1 MKNKLIFIL
10 WLLMFSFFSCDFGIK
25 ENEETNSKEYFTVK
39 GSCSIQGAIPSDL
52 FPEKSIKQNAQR
64 TVVPEIEIDEI
75 TVSFES
81 ETGETKSAEV
91 VDKDGVLNFEIEL
104 PPGKWTVKAQGKK
117 SDDVIIESE
126 SCQIEL
132 PAENTNVK
140 LVLKPT
146 QSDTEKG
153 TFKFSFGMET
163 TKVSRMKYTYK
174 KNGDT
179 EPQSAIINNFSEQ
192 NIDLS
197 SGVYTF
203 RFDFYSDNV
212 YTDELLYSFKEVV
225 NIFDGLTTD
234 TWIGAGE
241 YINEGVIC
249 INDTMISN
257 FVSTT
262 VYVSENGNDSNLGTF
277 FEPVKTIQ
285 TAVDKVI
292 AMNVV
297 TASSEENPYKILLLS
312 DIYTPSNDSFKSNK
326 ALVNIDPSSVSS
338 NGNPLYLTISKC
350 GDGNATINANRSSSD
365 TGRVMYIGENANV
378 TLQNLILTGGYLTK
392 DNGAGLYILN
402 NNANVKIENSEISGN
417 VIDNGYGAGLHVKH
431 QANKRLNLTIEN
443 SKISSNTINHNDAV
457 GEYSGAGIEIEN
469 VEVTL
474 TITNSEISENVI
486 DQKDVGAGT
495 PEDKGVGLWLGNCA
509 TTIISGTD
517 IKNNEIK
524 NAATTNGNVGG
535 GVYLKGGS
543 LTIQNSTEKNT
554 VISGN
559 LSGDGDGVYVEDG
572 TFTMNDGAV
581 ISSDND
587 VYLANGTTITVTGN
601 LTSTD
606 TVATIT
612 PNVYSTTR
620 QVLVA
625 GSGVNLTD
633 KIVNRFLV
641 TPENS
646 GNEWYVTVNGN
657 LQNMEKDVNGYYLG
671 REPSDKVTTSET
683 VTTDDGDV
691 ELTKVSCSIESYD
704 NMLWIAQGLK
714 TSTIHKFDIKLT
726 NDIEI
731 PSDKWQFSELN
742 APDHST
748 IDGQGY
754 SITINED
761 VSKFGNCAGGLFYK
775 FNNSTVKNLVLK
787 GSITANTSTIV
798 NPDEGSYIGALCRSA
813 YRTTIQN
820 VMSTVEIIDNGSGN
834 AGGLVGRFGGHNGD
848 EYTPDTFIKNCA
860 VYANISSENGT
871 AGGLVGESWEN
882 KQTWKIENCI
892 YMGTVSS
899 DSGVAGAL
907 IGNEN
912 TGRTS
917 YLTNIWYCE
926 SNNCAIFGKE
936 GNKGNITQSWVES
949 KTADQIAT
957 EAAATLLNTNSDG
970 DVWEYIPG
978 SAYPTLKTLSSE

>member
-1 MKNKLIFIL
+1 
-10 WLLMFSFFSCDFGIK
+10 MFSFFSCDFGIK

-52 FPEKSIKQNAQR
+52 LPKKSIKQNEQR
-64 TVVPEIEIDEI
+64 TVVPEIGRTYEI

-91 VDKDGVLNFEIEL
+91 VNKDGVLNFEIEL
-104 PPGKWTVKAQGKK
+104 PPGKWTVKAKGKT

-146 QSDTEKG
+146 QSDTGKG
-153 TFKFSFGMET
+153 FFKFSFGMET
-163 TKVSRMKYTYK
+163 TKVSRMKYTYEK
-174 KNGDT
+174 HGAT
-179 EPQSAIINNFSEQ
+179 ESKHTYTIDDFSAPINKE
-192 NIDLS
+192 LS

-203 RFDFYSDNV
+203 RFDFYSDNP

-241 YINEGVIC
+241 YIKEGGIC
-249 INDTMISN
+249 ITENMISQ
-257 FVSTT
+257 FISTT
-262 VYVSENGNDSNLGTF
+262 VYVSEKGNDSNLGTF

-285 TAVDKVI
+285 NAVNKVI
-292 AMNVV
+292 AMNVD

-338 NGNPLYLTISKC
+338 NGNPLYLKISKC

-587 VYLANGTTITVTGN
+587 VFLTNETTITVTGN

-620 QVLVA
+620 QVLVPD
-625 GSGVNLTD
+625 SGVNFTD

-646 GNEWYVTVNGN
+646 NEWYVTVDGN
-657 LQNMEKDVNGYYLG
+657 LQKMEIDTNGYLG
-671 REPSDKVTTSET
+671 RAPRELRTTPEEET
-683 VTTDDGDV
+683 TEDGSV
-691 ELTKVSCSIESYD
+691 VNLTRVSCLIESYD
-704 NMLWIAQGLK
+704 NMLWIAHELK
-714 TSTIHKFDIKLT
+714 TSTIHKFDITLT

-731 PSDKWQFSELN
+731 PSGKWISPLDVTK
-742 APDHST
+742 AST
-748 IDGQGY
+748 IDGQGH
-754 SITINED
+754 SIIFNGG
-761 VSKFGNCAGGLFYK
+761 SGLFDR
-775 FNNSTVKNLVLK
+775 FHGGSIENLVLE
-787 GSITANTSTIV
+787 GTINTNSDKDHFSGQCGV
-798 NPDEGSYIGALCRSA
+798 GVLAGSA
-813 YRTTIQN
+813 YQTTIKN
-820 VMSTVEIIDNGSGN
+820 VVSTVDVVDTGNGSV
-834 AGGLVGRFGGHNGD
+834 GGLIGYFGGNIEGQ
-848 EYTPDTFIKNCA
+848 PGSFIQNCA
-860 VYANISSENGT
+860 VYANITSTNGT
-871 AGGLVGESWEN
+871 VGGLVGG
-882 KQTWKIENCI
+882 TWSGRQCWQINNCI
-892 YMGTVSS
+892 YKGNVTGGT
-899 DSGVAGAL
+899 DQGVGAI
-907 IGNEN
+907 IGTHN
-912 TGRTS
+912 TGRPSTFKD
-917 YLTNIWYCE
+917 TWYCANT
-926 SNNCAIFGKE
+926 SKIVGKCNNE
-936 GNKGNITQSWVES
+936 GNGENFDGYEGTVIS
-949 KTADQIAT
+949 KTPTDIAS
-957 EAAATLLNTNSDG
+957 EAAATLLNTTSDG
-970 DVWEYIPG
+970 TPNDVWEYIPG
-978 SAYPTLKTLSSE
+978 SDYPTLKTLSSE

>member
-1 MKNKLIFIL
+1 
-10 WLLMFSFFSCDFGIK
+10 MFSFFSCDFGIK

-64 TVVPEIEIDEI
+64 TVVPKIEIGEI

-81 ETGETKSAEV
+81 ETGDTKSAEV
-91 VDKDGVLNFEIEL
+91 VNKDFEIEL

-179 EPQSAIINNFSEQ
+179 EPQSATIVNFSAPINKE
-192 NIDLS
+192 LS

-203 RFDFYSDNV
+203 RFDFYSDNAD
-212 YTDELLYSFKEVV
+212 TDELLYSFTEVV

-241 YINEGVIC
+241 YIKEGEIC
-249 INDTMISN
+249 ITDNMISQ

-262 VYVSENGNDSNLGTF
+262 VYVSKNGDVFNLGTF

-285 TAVDKVI
+285 QAVDKVI
-292 AMNVV
+292 AMHEV
-297 TASSEENPYKILLLS
+297 TASTEGNPYKILLLS
-312 DIYTPSNDSFKSNK
+312 DIYTPSDDSFENINN
-326 ALVNIDPSSVSS
+326 AFVNIDPSSDSE
-338 NGNPLYLTISKC
+338 NPLYLTISKC
-350 GDGNATINANRSSSD
+350 GEGNATINANRTDSN

-378 TLQNLILTGGYLTK
+378 TLKNLTLKGGALLGE
-392 DNGAGLYILN
+392 NGGGIYSKGNCKLN
-402 NNANVKIENSEISGN
+402 SCTISGN
-417 VIDNGYGAGLHVKH
+417 TAKVLSGSVKGGGVYIESGSFKMEGCTISGNTAGSETASANAFGGGIYGANGTKIDMNDTTIFG
-431 QANKRLNLTIEN
+431 NKVASVNDVEGAGVYLSGAELTMQEN
-443 SKISSNTINHNDAV
+443 SKISGNSCVFEEPASSYGGGVYIN
-457 GEYSGAGIEIEN
+457 
-469 VEVTL
+469 
-474 TITNSEISENVI
+474 NSSTFTMTCGEISENSA
-486 DQKDVGAGT
+486 KY
-495 PEDKGVGLWLGNCA
+495 
-509 TTIISGTD
+509 
-517 IKNNEIK
+517 
-524 NAATTNGNVGG
+524 GG
-535 GVYLKGGS
+535 GVYVSGGKFIMNGGS
-543 LTIQNSTEKNT
+543 ISNNT
-554 VISGN
+554 VTENGKGKGVHVVKSNDIDPLFEISGDA
-559 LSGDGDGVYVEDG
+559 SITE
-572 TFTMNDGAV
+572 
-581 ISSDND
+581 DND
-587 VYLANGTTITVTGN
+587 VYLANETTITVTGN

-620 QVLVA
+620 QVLVPD
-625 GSGVNLTD
+625 SGEIFTD

-641 TPENS
+641 TQEN

-657 LQNMEKDVNGYYLG
+657 LQNMERDANDYYLG

-704 NMLWIAQGLK
+704 NMLWIAHELK
-714 TSTIHKFDIKLT
+714 TSTIHKFDITLT

-731 PSDKWQFSELN
+731 PSGKWISPLDVTK
-742 APDHST
+742 AST
-748 IDGQGY
+748 IDGQGH
-754 SITINED
+754 SIIFNGG
-761 VSKFGNCAGGLFYK
+761 SGLFDR
-775 FNNSTVKNLVLK
+775 FHGGSIENLVLE
-787 GSITANTSTIV
+787 GTINTNSDKDHFSGQCGV
-798 NPDEGSYIGALCRSA
+798 GVLAGSA
-813 YRTTIQN
+813 YQTTIKN
-820 VMSTVEIIDNGSGN
+820 VVSTVDVVDTGNGSV
-834 AGGLVGRFGGHNGD
+834 GGLIGYFGGNIEGQ
-848 EYTPDTFIKNCA
+848 PGSFIQNCA
-860 VYANISSENGT
+860 VYANIKSTKGT
-871 AGGLVGESWEN
+871 VGGLVGG
-882 KQTWKIENCI
+882 TWSGHQCWQINNCI
-892 YMGTVSS
+892 YKGNVTGGT
-899 DSGVAGAL
+899 DQGVGAI
-907 IGNEN
+907 IGTHN

-917 YLTNIWYCE
+917 TFKDTWYCANGTSKIVGKYDNE
-926 SNNCAIFGKE
+926 NNGENFNGYGTVI
-936 GNKGNITQSWVES
+936 S

-970 DVWEYIPG
+970 TPNDVWEYIPG
-978 SAYPTLKTLSSE
+978 SAYPTLKAFSSE